1 MLPQALRPLVSRFT
15 RTRLFLHA
23 GPSLVPRFER
33 LVARLTGGRVVSS
46 GLIVPSLVLRTTG
59 ARTGEPRTATMIYCP
74 EPGGAMLVA
83 GSNFARG
90 SHPAWTANLLAHPDA
105 EVELGRRRVP
115 VRAVQV
121 GEAER
126 EAVWARLEANWPGY
140 RGYERISGRRIRL
153 FRLVPR

>member
-1 MLPQALRPLVSRFT
+1 VLPRALRPLVSRFT
-15 RTRLFLHA
+15 RTRLFLRA
-23 GPSLVPRFER
+23 GPRAVPLLER
-33 LVARLTGGRVVSS
+33 ATARLTGGRVVTS

-59 ARTGEPRTATMIYCP
+59 ARTGEPRAASMIYCP

-90 SHPAWTANLLAHPDA
+90 AHPAWTANLLAHPDA
-105 EVELGRRRVP
+105 VVELGRRRVP
-115 VRAVQV
+115 VRASEV

-140 RGYERISGRRIRL
+140 RGYERIAGRRIRL